1 MLIHFEEHH
10 PVNKA
15 DSGDRPIESPILNGK
30 SASGDDFRSQ
40 VAYHT
45 VGHRTISYQTLSG
58 FCVEAAD
65 V

>member
-1 MLIHFEEHH
+1 MLIHFEENH

-15 DSGDRPIESPILNGK
+15 DSGDRPVLNGK

-45 VGHRTISYQTLSG
+45 VGHMTVSYQTLSG